1 MAILIGIDEAGYGP
15 NLGPLTVAASAWSV
29 PVDLLHL
36 SLYEQLAD
44 IFVQQPKQAAANQV
58 CITDSKVLYSS
69 GGSLA
74 RLEQAVLPLAA
85 IAHRLDQ
92 LPASWSALLA
102 LLAGRKNSQQAAV
115 PWYQGSDLA
124 LPHDADAA
132 QLEDLWQQF
141 SKATAAHGVELVGL
155 QASLLEPAEF
165 NQGVERWD
173 NKAEL
178 LSRTT
183 LELASSIMDRF
194 PEQEVVVHCD
204 KHGGRNRYAGLL
216 QDVFPEYLV
225 EVHSEGQESSW
236 YRWGP
241 AERRVEFHFTRGG
254 ESCLATALASML
266 AKYLRELCMKLFNQ
280 FWCSRLPELKPTAG
294 YPQDA
299 IRFRDQIQSLMEE
312 LSIDPACIW
321 RSR

>member
-15 NLGPLTVAASAWSV
+15 NLGPLTVAASAWLM
-29 PVDLLHL
+29 PADLLEL
-36 SLYEQLAD
+36 SLYEQLQGL
-44 IFVQQPKQAAANQV
+44 FVQKPGEEVDGQV
-58 CITDSKVLYSS
+58 CITDSKLLYSS

-85 IAHRLDQ
+85 IAHGLDQ
-92 LPASWSALLA
+92 LPASWSTLLS
-102 LLAGRKNSQQAAV
+102 LLAGREGSELEAL
-115 PWYQGSDLA
+115 PWYSGSDLA
-124 LPHDADAA
+124 LPRDGDAA
-132 QLEDLWQQF
+132 LLESLREQLSQEL
-141 SKATAAHGVELVGL
+141 SSRGVKLVGL
-155 QASLLEPAEF
+155 QASVLEPAEF
-165 NQGVERWD
+165 NRGVERWD

-183 LELASSIMDRF
+183 LDLASSIIDQF
-194 PEQEVVVHCD
+194 PDEPVVVHCD
-204 KHGGRNRYAGLL
+204 KHGGRSRYASLL

-241 AERRVEFHFTRGG
+241 AERRTQFHFTRGG
-254 ESCLATALASML
+254 ESCLATALGSML
-266 AKYLRELCMKLFNQ
+266 AKYLRELCMTLFNQ

-299 IRFRDQIQSLMEE
+299 IRFRDQIQPLIEE